1 MLRSDL
7 YPFESRYLMVQG
19 LRYHYLDEGEGPP
32 VVMLHGN
39 PTWSFYYRDL
49 IKALRP
55 SYRVIAPDH
64 IGMGLS
70 EKPDDSRYV
79 YSAERRVADLSEL
92 IDHLDLRSFTLVG
105 HDWGGILGTLYATRH
120 PERIGAMVLMNTAGF
135 NWPIGKRLPFA
146 LLLSRVPG
154 SELLIRGLNAFARGA
169 VRLGMTRARM
179 RPEVA
184 EGLLHPYSTWAD
196 RISIHRFIQDI
207 PVGPADRGYDLGLL
221 MESRLKLLRG
231 VPKLFCWGM
240 KDFVFCPKMLEEW
253 VRFFPDAEVRRFAD
267 AGHYILEDA
276 AAEVI
281 PAVRA
286 FLDRTVRGGSVV
298 GARAPGLA
306 LPQPAG
312 EGPDL
317 TERLLAPRAQGPEA
331 RLVVAQLKRLGPDGA
346 ERYATLTQ
354 EEADRESSR
363 IAHGLE
369 KVGLR
374 RGARVV
380 VMVTPGLEL
389 FTILSALLRVG
400 AIPVLVDPGMGMS
413 RLKPCIDEARPEA
426 FIGVPRAQLGRRLF
440 GWARDSIELVV
451 TVGSAGWGGYSL
463 ERIKALGSP
472 TPYVATERPA
482 PDDMAMLAYTSGNT
496 GAPKGVV
503 YTHRMLAAQLAVLEQ
518 AIHGAGGGAH
528 LATFP
533 PFALFAPACGL
544 AAVIPQMD
552 ATRPIRADPE
562 KLVAAIRDHRCSSTF
577 FSPALV
583 EKLGRH
589 CEAKAIRLEGLRL
602 VVSAGAPARLSSLER
617 LVKALEPG
625 AEVLVLYGATE
636 ALPVTAIGSTEL
648 LGETRQHTAEGGG
661 VCVGRP
667 VPGVDVA
674 VIAMTDGAIDSWSDE
689 LRLPPGAVGEIV
701 ARGAVV
707 SPAYVGLPEQDRLAK
722 LRDPRDGQ
730 LWHRMGDV
738 GVFDDRG
745 RLWMLGRKAHRVV
758 TPDRTLFTLP
768 CEAIFEAHPEVDR
781 AALVGV
787 TRRGRVEPVIC
798 VQPHGRLGRS
808 ARRRLTAELLAL
820 GANSELTREI
830 REVLFHPRFPL
841 DVRHNAKIARELL
854 ARWAQGRV
862 R

>member
-7 YPFESRYLMVQG
+7 YPFTSRYLPIQG

-92 IDHLDLRSFTLVG
+92 IEHLGLRSFTLVG

-120 PERIGAMVLMNTAGF
+120 PERIRAMVLMNTAGF

-154 SELLIRGLNAFARGA
+154 SGLFIRGLNAFARGA
-169 VRLGMTRARM
+169 VRLGMTRRRM

-184 EGLLHPYSTWAD
+184 QGLLHPYGTWAD
-196 RISIHRFIQDI
+196 RISIHRFVQDI
-207 PVGPADRGYDLGLL
+207 PVSPADRGYELGLL

-240 KDFVFCPKMLEEW
+240 KDFVFCAKMLDEW
-253 VRFFPDAEVRRFAD
+253 VRFFPDAEVRRFDD

-276 AAEVI
+276 AADVI

-286 FLDRTVRGGSVV
+286 FLDAKVGS
-298 GARAPGLA
+298 GAGVAAPRPA
-306 LPQPAG
+306 LPAPAG
-312 EGPDL
+312 EVPDL
-317 TERLLAPRAQGPEA
+317 TRRLSDPAGQDLA
-331 RLVVAQLKRLGPDGA
+331 RLVMAQMQGVGPDGA
-346 ERYATLTQ
+346 GRYATLTSG
-354 EEADRESSR
+354 EADQQSSR

-380 VMVTPGLEL
+380 VMVTPGIEL
-389 FTILSALLRVG
+389 FSVLSALLKMG
-400 AIPVLVDPGMGMS
+400 AIPVLVDPGMGMA
-413 RLKPCIDEARPEA
+413 RLGPCLDEARPDA
-426 FIGVPRAQLGRRLF
+426 FIGVPRAQLGRLVFR
-440 GWARDSIELVV
+440 WAKDSIGLVV
-451 TVGSAGWGGYSL
+451 TVGRRGWGGYSL
-463 ERIKALGSP
+463 EQIKALGSP
-472 TPYVATERPA
+472 TPYVATERPC
-482 PDDMAMLAYTSGNT
+482 PDDVAMLAYTSGNT
-496 GAPKGVV
+496 GSPKGVV
-503 YTHRMLAAQLAVLEQ
+503 YTHRMLAAQLGYLEQ
-518 AIHGAGGGAH
+518 AIGAAGGGAH

-533 PFALFAPACGL
+533 PFALFAPACGVP
-544 AAVIPQMD
+544 AVIPQMD
-552 ATRPIRADPE
+552 ATRPIRADPQ
-562 KLVAAIRDHRCSSTF
+562 KLVAAIRDYRCSSTF

-583 EKLGRH
+583 EKLGRY

-617 LVKALEPG
+617 FVKALEPG
-625 AEVLVLYGATE
+625 AEVLVFYGATE
-636 ALPVTAIGSTEL
+636 ALPVTSIGSTEL
-648 LGETRQHTAEGGG
+648 LAETRRRTAEGGG

-674 VIAMTDGAIDSWSDE
+674 VIAITDGAIASWSDE
-689 LRLPPGAVGEIV
+689 LRLPPGALGEIV
-701 ARGAVV
+701 ARGPFV
-707 SPAYVGLPEQDRLAK
+707 SPAYVGLPEHDRLAK
-722 LRDPRDGQ
+722 VRDPRDGQ

-745 RLWMLGRKAHRVV
+745 HLWMCGRKAHRVV
-758 TPDRTLFTLP
+758 TPERTYFTLP

-787 TRRGRVEPVIC
+787 TLGGRVEPVIC
-798 VQPHGRLGRS
+798 VQPHAPLGRA
-808 ARRRLTAELLAL
+808 ARRRVTAELLAL
-820 GANSELTREI
+820 GAKSELTRDL

-841 DVRHNAKIARELL
+841 DVRHNAKIAREEL